1 MTHHEQFQ
9 RDLNQLLTAQ
19 VIQKS
24 QIDDLLKVTQE
35 NTRQM
40 ELSREKDATFDAR
53 VDKLVW
59 AIGEFISRLPP
70 VEHQWV

>member
-1 MTHHEQFQ
+1 MAEAMSNHEEFQ

-35 NTRQM
+35 NTRQL
-40 ELSREKDATFDAR
+40 ELSREKDAALDAR
-53 VDKLVW
+53 VDKLVSVL
-59 AIGEFISRLPP
+59 GELISRPP
-70 VEHQWV
+70 AR